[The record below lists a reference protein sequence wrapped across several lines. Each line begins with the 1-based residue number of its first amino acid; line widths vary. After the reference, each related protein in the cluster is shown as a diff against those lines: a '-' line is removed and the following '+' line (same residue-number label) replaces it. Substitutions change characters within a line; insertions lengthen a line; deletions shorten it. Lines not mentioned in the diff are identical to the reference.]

1 MSDMSEFSTTYNMK
15 SHTPQPRA
23 DLLNTFGT
31 VQAQWQAHTSS
42 RARPSP
48 QVCAPLRPPRGPYPP
63 APYLPPWCG
72 NGVRLASLTNHGLPL
87 PACPSALDGATMI
100 ALWKREWRTKRGK
113 AISMMSSSASLG
125 PEGQGKCLESRA
137 FVAGAL
143 LFRCRR

>member
-23 DLLNTFGT
+23 EYIR
-31 VQAQWQAHTSS
+31 H
-42 RARPSP
+42 RPSAVASTHEFTSAALP
-48 QVCAPLRPPRGPYPP
+48 ASVRPPPRGPYPP
-63 APYLPPWCG
+63 APTSPHGVAMVRVPAPRLPHQPWPPSPTT
-72 NGVRLASLTNHGLPL
+72 AS
-87 PACPSALDGATMI
+87 SALDGATMT